1 MKKIYLLAAAALALA
16 ACDSND
22 VNPDDSQQAIKVFA
36 TIGESVQSRASDTQW
51 AAGDRIG
58 ISSTVGAVG
67 GPYINLKYTTA
78 GTDGNFTGTPMFFY
92 KPMTLTAYYPYSGEE
107 GKVPGDHGVI
117 SATTDAAAQ
126 KNLPA
131 IDFLWDQQ
139 TDIKASDPNKT
150 SEPNVNFKFAHKMS
164 KVSFT
169 FIGSHPVYED
179 EEHTIMNYDG
189 VDIRLMNSYGIE
201 GLGITGTFDTATGV
215 CAIDET
221 VDREGLTFT
230 FQEANLSK
238 EELDFDHE
246 ETYAPLIVFPQ
257 SKPEKGFILHI
268 RTNEFG
274 VTQNYKCSLSFSE
287 NGIEPGNHYKYK
299 IQVSKRGL
307 KVGDLTIEDWD
318 ESDKYICATI
328 DGDKDPE
335 ETEGPFE

>member
-164 KVSFT
+164 K
-169 FIGSHPVYED
+169 I
-179 EEHTIMNYDG
+179 
-189 VDIRLMNSYGIE
+189 
-201 GLGITGTFDTATGV
+201 
-215 CAIDET
+215 
-221 VDREGLTFT
+221 TFT
-230 FQEANLSK
+230 FLSSEPVYK
-238 EELDFDHE
+238 NGVEISKGVNVSDMVAYELE
-246 ETYAPLIVFPQ
+246 KLIVSGTFNTEDGVCKAKTDATEDKKGLKITFEKGTAQNEKALPSLIIFPQ
-257 SKPEKGFILHI
+257 ELPEE
-268 RTNEFG
+268 NG
-274 VTQNYKCSLSFSE
+274 VSTMTLRIYTDEISGTKNQEYKCNISFSDGE
-287 NGIEPGNHYKYK
+287 IKSGYHYKYSIK
-299 IQVSKRGL
+299 VTKYGL
-307 KVGDLTIEDWD
+307 IVGQMSIDKWD
-318 ESDKYICATI
+318 DTDPKLVIATI
-328 DGDKDPE
+328 DGE
-335 ETEGPFE
+335 EPNFK